1 MPHKVLTL
9 IALALFAFTGI
20 AAAQT
25 APPPFATRK
34 IEGTDNVYLFRYQG
48 HQSMFIVTPKGVIA
62 TDPIGRYRPE
72 AVTTYLAEIKKVTD
86 QPVKYLIYSHAHFDH
101 IAGGK
106 PFKDQGAT
114 IIAHKNAK
122 AHFEWAKKQNAL
134 LDSVVMPD
142 QVVDQK
148 KVISLGGTTLELIY
162 VGRNH
167 SDSSL
172 VMRLPKEKLIF
183 LVDFIPIEGVQFRN
197 MPDNVSPVEYEELDQ
212 EGDRARLG
220 SHDSRSSVCGRASWH
235 QEGRAGSPHLPAG
248 AVGGSEESGAHEMHR
263 CRDEGTQAAKIRE
276 VVELRAVSPRQH
288 RALLLLV
295 DPVVLR
301 PPPHLGSGSKLVLA
315 TRTPFARA

>member
-1 MPHKVLTL
+1 MPRKLVTVT
-9 IALALFAFTGI
+9 ALALFAFTAI

-25 APPPFATRK
+25 SPPTPAPASPPPFATRK
-34 IEGTDNVYLFRYQG
+34 VEGTDNVYIFRYMG

-62 TDPIGRYRPE
+62 TDPIGRFRPE
-72 AVTTYLAEIKKVTD
+72 AVTAYLAEIKKVTD

-106 PFKDQGAT
+106 PFKDQGA
-114 IIAHKNAK
+114 IVVAHKNAK

-148 KVISLGGTTLELIY
+148 KTISLGGTTLELIY

-197 MPDNVSPVEYEELDQ
+197 MPDNASPVEYEDSIKKVIALDW
-212 EGDRARLG
+212 DRMIPGHPSGGRLG
-220 SHDSRSSVCGRASWH
+220 TKKEAQDHLTFL
-235 QEGRAGSPHLPAG
+235 QELSAEVKKVAATKCPDAAMKEVRLPKYEKWSNYEQYLPG
-248 AVGGSEESGAHEMHR
+248 NIER
-263 CRDEGTQAAKIRE
+263 YCYWWTQ
-276 VVELRAVSPRQH
+276 SY
-288 RALLLLV
+288 
-295 DPVVLR
+295 
-301 PPPHLGSGSKLVLA
+301 
-315 TRTPFARA
+315 

>member
-1 MPHKVLTL
+1 MRKVVTATALT
-9 IALALFAFTGI
+9 LFAFAGI

-25 APPPFATRK
+25 PPPTPPQASPQTSPPASPPPFATRK
-34 IEGTDNVYLFRYQG
+34 VEGTDNVYIFRYQN
-48 HQSMFIVTPKGVIA
+48 HQSMFVVTPKGVIA
-62 TDPIGRYRPE
+62 TDPIGRFRPE
-72 AVTTYLAEIKKVTD
+72 AVTAYLAEIKKVTD

-106 PFKDQGAT
+106 PFKDQGA
-114 IIAHKNAK
+114 IVIAHKNART
-122 AHFEWAKKQNAL
+122 HFEWAKKQNAL

-197 MPDNVSPVEYEELDQ
+197 IPDNVSPVEFEDSIKKVIALDW
-212 EGDRARLG
+212 DRMIPGHPSAGGRLG
-220 SHDSRSSVCGRASWH
+220 TKKDAQDHLTFL
-235 QEGRAGSPHLPAG
+235 QELSAEVKKVAPTKCTDAAMKEVRLPKYEKWSNYEQYLPG
-248 AVGGSEESGAHEMHR
+248 NIER
-263 CRDEGTQAAKIRE
+263 YCYWWTQ
-276 VVELRAVSPRQH
+276 SY
-288 RALLLLV
+288 
-295 DPVVLR
+295 
-301 PPPHLGSGSKLVLA
+301 
-315 TRTPFARA
+315 